1 VVLLNAMFPETKLP
15 SLYKSVDSLV
25 LPSHGEGWG
34 LPLIEAMS
42 MALPVIA
49 TNWSGPTAFM
59 NDGNSFLVNVKG
71 LENATTAGHLWATPD
86 LQHLKH
92 QMRKVYRNKPEVGQ
106 KAKQARKDITE
117 NFSLRV
123 VGDLV
128 IAKLKSIQETLQ
140 EHLSQ
145 KQEIKT
151 QTETSNATPPS
162 WFNTNPPS
170 WTSNWGNN
178 VVHQQEFVDTN
189 GKKKFRI
196 KINNNA

>member
-1 VVLLNAMFPETKLP
+1 
-15 SLYKSVDSLV
+15 
-25 LPSHGEGWG
+25 
-34 LPLIEAMS
+34 
-42 MALPVIA
+42 
-49 TNWSGPTAFM
+49 
-59 NDGNSFLVNVKG
+59 
-71 LENATTAGHLWATPD
+71 
-86 LQHLKH
+86 
-92 QMRKVYRNKPEVGQ
+92 
-106 KAKQARKDITE
+106 
-117 NFSLRV
+117 

-128 IAKLKSIQETLQ
+128 IEKLKSIQETLQ

-151 QTETSNATPPS
+151 QTEASNATPPS

-189 GKKKFRI
+189 GKKKYRV